1 MTAPNIK
8 RFDQSC
14 GLIFAY
20 LYSHFPR
27 RVLLTS
33 GILDLVFEDAKAEV
47 ESSDWLAEFATQ
59 EVFFNSTIEW
69 LIEADYLRVGKT
81 TTNGLCKEYH
91 ACVLTAKALEAMKSM
106 PDSLTGDTML
116 SAAGDLA
123 KGIGLDTAK
132 RLGGRVIEAGV
143 GIAVAAA
150 AAAFRT

>member
-33 GILDLVFEDAKAEV
+33 GILDIVFEDAKTEIS
-47 ESSDWLAEFATQ
+47 SSDWLAQFATQ
-59 EVFFNSTIEW
+59 EVFFSSTMEW
-69 LIEADYLRVGKT
+69 LVEADYLRVSKA
-81 TTNGLCKEYH
+81 TTNGVRKEYYG
-91 ACVLTAKALEAMKSM
+91 CVLTAKALEAMKSM
-106 PDSLTGDTML
+106 PESLTGDTML

-132 RLGGRVIEAGV
+132 SLGGRVIEAGL
-143 GIAVAAA
+143 GIAFAAA
-150 AAAFRT
+150 AATLRS